1 MQYGQIE
8 SLTEHFQNTSSLLNT
23 AFFTCIYIKTKTMSL
38 QSVGYSAYDM
48 FPLYTFV
55 SVQAQKELDTDIN
68 NVIVSYQ
75 AILALSTEPLKREDS
90 PQMVSNSDFQVF
102 V

>member
-1 MQYGQIE
+1 
-8 SLTEHFQNTSSLLNT
+8 
-23 AFFTCIYIKTKTMSL
+23 
-38 QSVGYSAYDM
+38 M

-90 PQMVSNSDFQVF
+90 PELVSNSDFQVF

>member
-1 MQYGQIE
+1 
-8 SLTEHFQNTSSLLNT
+8 
-23 AFFTCIYIKTKTMSL
+23 MSL
-38 QSVGYSAYDM
+38 QSVGYSAYNM